1 MPLEDEIQQ
10 LKEKLR
16 SAYDEM
22 EQMRGGVG
30 EKSKSAL
37 VGLLNEAKKD
47 DDDEEEVPCVMC
59 KNYELQLVQAQ
70 DCTENEK
77 AKIGKVEKIVDRLKQ
92 DLMKESALRLD
103 LEKTWQEKREEH
115 KDAVQKLCDQMNE
128 GERQM
133 AELQNEFFNFK
144 DVINQEI
151 LKVASER
158 QEIHDHL
165 ETLQRDNDY
174 LSGRYLEHS
183 NEMKDKDINL
193 PQSIEELHELILRLY
208 ENLIVSK
215 VGQEFNETKCMSF
228 RDESNLL
235 RDQLVQ
241 KEREKQF
248 IEQKSNHRI
257 HTLEDKLKLQHQA
270 HQKLQSEKEEVQK
283 VENEQKKEISDLRMQ
298 NIELS
303 ENVDRLDK
311 AKNDIKSKM
320 SMLQQE
326 LSTSEAVQK
335 DFVKLSQSLQM
346 QLEKIRSADSQVR
359 WQDFDEVDN
368 CPTCKLEFTVTRRK
382 RNCRH
387 CGSIFCENC
396 CNRNVKSGNS
406 GKIAKVCDICS
417 TLLQKNLAP
426 YFSENAP
433 QSP

>member
-1 MPLEDEIQQ
+1 M
-10 LKEKLR
+10 EK
-16 SAYDEM
+16 
-22 EQMRGGVG
+22 MRGGSQEEEG
-30 EKSKSAL
+30 AKSAL
-37 VGLLNEAKKD
+37 VGLIDEAKK
-47 DDDEEEVPCVMC
+47 EETPNEPEPCAMC
-59 KNYELQLVQAQ
+59 RNYEMQLVQAQ
-70 DCTENEK
+70 DAVDGEK
-77 AKIGKVEKIVDRLKQ
+77 QKVSKVEKIVDRLKQ
-92 DLMKESALRLD
+92 DLLKESALRLD

-133 AELQNEFFNFK
+133 AELQGEFLNFK
-144 DVINQEI
+144 EVINHE
-151 LKVASER
+151 LSKVAGER
-158 QEIHDHL
+158 HEIHEHL

-183 NEMKDKDINL
+183 NAMKDQEINL

-215 VGQEFNETKCMSF
+215 VGQEFNEKKCVTF

-235 RDQLVQ
+235 RDQMHQ

-248 IEQKSNHRI
+248 VEQKLNHRI
-257 HTLEDKLKLQHQA
+257 HSLEDKLKNQHQLY
-270 HQKLQSEKEEVQK
+270 QKLQSEKEEVQK
-283 VENEQKKEISDLRMQ
+283 IENDQKKEISDLRMQ

-303 ENVDRLDK
+303 ENVDRLEK
-311 AKNDIKSKM
+311 ANVDIKSKL

-359 WQDFDEVDN
+359 WQDFDDVDN

-387 CGSIFCENC
+387 CGTIFCESC
-396 CNRNVKSGNS
+396 CNRNVKCGPT
-406 GKIAKVCDICS
+406 GKVAKVCDICS
-417 TLLQKNLAP
+417 TLLQKNQAP